1 MQTPA
6 EFARHH
12 LSEIV
17 PDYLVYKGGMG
28 ITNKGKFSELVELCV
43 PFKGAYLAA
52 RYAAEIVAQIIAGED
67 VSPIVSFLPQT
78 KDDYVVEFQYPNGGK
93 ISVLIPKKMSDEVL
107 AETPYGLNLV
117 FGGHYE

>member
-6 EFARHH
+6 EFAREH

-28 ITNKGKFSELVELCV
+28 IINKGKFSELVGLCV

-52 RYAAEIVAQIIAGED
+52 RYAAEIVAQIISGEA
-67 VSPIVSFLPQT
+67 VNPMVGFLPQT
-78 KDDYVVEFQYPNGGK
+78 KDDYVVEFQYPNGSK
-93 ISVLIPKKMSDEVL
+93 ISVLIPKRMSSDVL
-107 AETPYGLNLV
+107 ATTPYGLNLV
-117 FGGHYE
+117 FDGHYL